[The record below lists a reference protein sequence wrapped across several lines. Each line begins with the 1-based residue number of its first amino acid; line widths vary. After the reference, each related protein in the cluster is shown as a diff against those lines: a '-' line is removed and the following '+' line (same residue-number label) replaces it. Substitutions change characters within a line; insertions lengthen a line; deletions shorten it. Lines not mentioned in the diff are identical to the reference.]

1 MQFEAAPLQLLLI
14 FMLYLTLIVNSF
26 TLLCMFCTKDSL
38 PVVQITLNVK
48 FLIHFKEARRCFN
61 LAQQTVQIPLNN
73 RTNAFTVNLSSC
85 LSQISSSIMEV
96 DKAKLQEA
104 AIVGLN
110 VLKAVAS
117 AASVF
122 FPPIGI
128 AGSLIGVV
136 LKFVDKNDSI
146 DNLKKEFQLIHQG
159 LDELS
164 KQNQQTMKTIIKE
177 TADQQF
183 SRVERSLKWQ
193 YEKYMKMISA
203 PPEHVQRRSEEFVEA
218 YDDELGDQH
227 LNTLYE
233 SVIGAQSLQQTHP
246 AGVQAALGHQPGNH
260 GPAHPG
266 ALQPVQ
272 HRLHHHDG
280 PRRPLRGRRGGP
292 EGGVGGEDE
301 ACDLRDGE
309 SSGGF

>member
-1 MQFEAAPLQLLLI
+1 
-14 FMLYLTLIVNSF
+14 
-26 TLLCMFCTKDSL
+26 
-38 PVVQITLNVK
+38 
-48 FLIHFKEARRCFN
+48 
-61 LAQQTVQIPLNN
+61 
-73 RTNAFTVNLSSC
+73 
-85 LSQISSSIMEV
+85 MEV

-136 LKFVDKNDSI
+136 LKFVDKNDGI
-146 DNLKKEFQLIHQG
+146 ENLKKEFQLIHQG

-233 SVIGAQSLQQTHP
+233 SVIGVPKVFGKPILQVYKQHSRNDLDTMTKLSHQLFYLFSIGCITLMANAVLIGDDVESLREEWEDKMNR
-246 AGVQAALGHQPGNH
+246 VWSEMEKALKDCQ
-260 GPAHPG
+260 
-266 ALQPVQ
+266 
-272 HRLHHHDG
+272 
-280 PRRPLRGRRGGP
+280 
-292 EGGVGGEDE
+292 
-301 ACDLRDGE
+301 
-309 SSGGF
+309 